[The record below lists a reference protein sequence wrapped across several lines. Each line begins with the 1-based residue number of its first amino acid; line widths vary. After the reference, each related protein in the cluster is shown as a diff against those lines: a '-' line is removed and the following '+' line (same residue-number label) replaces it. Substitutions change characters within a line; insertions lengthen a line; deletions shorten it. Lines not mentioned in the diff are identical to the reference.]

1 MKIGH
6 TITPVPCKL
15 YQIRVA
21 KNISQRELAK
31 AIGVSRNTINR
42 IELGIVVPNLDT
54 CKRICDYL
62 GVTLDEVFG

>member
-6 TITPVPCKL
+6 TTAPVPCKL

-21 KNISQRELAK
+21 KNISQRELAE
-31 AIGVSRNTINR
+31 AIGVGRNTITR
-42 IELGIVVPNLDT
+42 IELGSVVPNLDT
-54 CKRICDYL
+54 CKRICKYL

>member
-1 MKIGH
+1 MKIGD
-6 TITPVPCKL
+6 TSALQPCKL
-15 YQIRVA
+15 QQIRSE
-21 KNISQRELAK
+21 KNISQRELAE